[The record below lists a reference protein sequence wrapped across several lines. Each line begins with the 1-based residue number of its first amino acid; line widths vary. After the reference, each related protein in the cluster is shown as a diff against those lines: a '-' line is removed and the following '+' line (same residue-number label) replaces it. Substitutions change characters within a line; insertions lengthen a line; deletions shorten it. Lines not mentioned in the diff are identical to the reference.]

1 MRHRNGIDKLGL
13 PTDQRIAL
21 MRSLT
26 RALFQSNRIVT
37 THHNAK
43 SASKYIDNIITLA
56 KKGDLSSRRHVLS
69 LIPDKEI
76 VKLIYAGVEKFKAR
90 NSGYTR
96 IIKVG
101 PRRGDSAEMAVF
113 ELVDLVSA

>member
-1 MRHRNGIDKLGL
+1 MRHRNGINKLGL

-21 MRSLT
+21 MRSLA
-26 RALFQSNRIVT
+26 RGLFQSNRIVT
-37 THHNAK
+37 THKRAK
-43 SASKYIDNIITLA
+43 AASAYVDNIITQA
-56 KKGDLSSRRHVLS
+56 KKGDLSSRRHVLA
-69 LIPDKEI
+69 LLPDKDI
-76 VKLIYAGVEKFKAR
+76 VKLVYANVDKFKNR
-90 NSGYTR
+90 TSGYTR